1 MKHLSATNMVAE
13 TGADEFASTP
23 ISTALTVP
31 KFRDGISYLY
41 ARPSSRIATLCTDL
55 TPKAIMWL
63 DPHSIPSPL
72 T

>member
-13 TGADEFASTP
+13 TGEDKFAATP

-41 ARPSSRIATLCTDL
+41 VNPALGLLHFVLIRFLKL
-55 TPKAIMWL
+55 
-63 DPHSIPSPL
+63 
-72 T
+72 